1 MFKALISR
9 REKTKLLYQAFKETE
24 KMLQREVKMFSAA
37 VDSLMLDKPADIDIP
52 RYDKDINLGE
62 RMVRRMIVEHLTFN
76 PKQDLPASLVL
87 ISIVIDIERIGD
99 YTKSILEIAE
109 LYKGKLLSGKYAEQ
123 YALMKTEILK
133 MFDLTIDAFIKS
145 DMKKAQKVMDKHQN
159 IKATCDSIL
168 SDLFKEK
175 KMQRDRIITIT
186 LASRYYRRVSAHL
199 SNIVS
204 SVIQPFDKI
213 GFEVDE
219 E

>member
-37 VDSLMLDKPADIDIP
+37 VDSLMLDKPSDIDIP
-52 RYDKDINLGE
+52 SYDKEINLGE
-62 RMVRRMIVEHLTFN
+62 RMVRRMIVEHLAFN

-87 ISIVIDIERIGD
+87 ISTVIDIERIGD

-109 LYKGKLLSGKYAEQ
+109 LYKGKLVSGKYAEQ
-123 YALMKTEILK
+123 CALMKTEILK

-145 DMKKAQKVMDKHQN
+145 NMKKAQKVMDMHQN
-159 IKATCDSIL
+159 VKATCDSVL
-168 SDLFKEK
+168 SALFREK
-175 KMQRDRIITIT
+175 KMQRNRIITIT

-204 SVIQPFDKI
+204 SVIQPFDKL
-213 GFEVDE
+213 GFEIDE

>member
-1 MFKALISR
+1 MFKNLISR
-9 REKTKLLYQAFKETE
+9 REKTRLLYQAFKETE
-24 KMLQREVKMFSAA
+24 KMLQREVKMFTAA
-37 VDSLMLDKPADIDIP
+37 VDSLMLNKPAGIDIP
-52 RYDKDINLGE
+52 SYDKEINLGE
-62 RMVRRMIVEHLTFN
+62 RMVRRMILQHLAFH

-109 LYKGKLLSGKYAEQ
+109 LYKGTLVSGKYANLFAQ
-123 YALMKTEILK
+123 MKDDILN
-133 MFDLTIDAFIKS
+133 MFHLTIEAFIKS
-145 DMKKAQKVMDKHQN
+145 DLKKAEQVMTMHQKV
-159 IKATCDSIL
+159 KATCDEII

-175 KMQRDRIITIT
+175 KMKRDRIITIT

-204 SVIQPFDKI
+204 SVIQPFDKL
-213 GFEVDE
+213 GFDIDE

>member
-1 MFKALISR
+1 MFKDLLSR

-52 RYDKDINLGE
+52 CYDKEINLGE

-99 YTKSILEIAE
+99 YTKSILEIAD
-109 LYKGKLLSGKYAEQ
+109 LYKGTLVSGKYAD
-123 YALMKTEILK
+123 YCAKMKDDIIE
-133 MFDLTIDAFIKS
+133 MFYFTIDAFIKS
-145 DMKKAQKVMDKHQN
+145 DMQKAQKVMDMHQN
-159 IKATCDSIL
+159 IKTTCDDIL
-168 SDLFKEK
+168 SSLFQEK
-175 KMQRDRIITIT
+175 KMQRERIITVT
-186 LASRYYRRVSAHL
+186 LVSRYYRRVSAHL

>member
-52 RYDKDINLGE
+52 CYDKEINLGE
-62 RMVRRMIVEHLTFN
+62 RMVRRMIVEHLTYN

-99 YTKSILEIAE
+99 YTKSILEIAD
-109 LYKGKLLSGKYAEQ
+109 LYKGTLVSGKYAD
-123 YALMKTEILK
+123 YCSKMKDDILE
-133 MFDLTIDAFIKS
+133 MFYLTIDAFIKS
-145 DMKKAQKVMDKHQN
+145 DLQKAQKVMDMHQN
-159 IKATCDSIL
+159 IKATCDDIL
-168 SDLFKEK
+168 SALFQEK
-175 KMQRDRIITIT
+175 KMQRERIITVT
-186 LASRYYRRVSAHL
+186 LVSRYYRRVSAHL

-213 GFEVDE
+213 GFEIDE

>member
-1 MFKALISR
+1 MFKTLISR

-52 RYDKDINLGE
+52 SYDKEINLGE
-62 RMVRRMIVEHLTFN
+62 RMVRRMILGHLTFN

-87 ISIVIDIERIGD
+87 ISTVIDIERIGD

-109 LYKGKLLSGKYAEQ
+109 LYKGKLVSGKYAEQ
-123 YALMKTEILK
+123 CALMKTEILK

-145 DMKKAQKVMDKHQN
+145 DMKKAQKVMDMHQN
-159 IKATCDSIL
+159 VKATCDNIL
-168 SDLFKEK
+168 SALFQEK
-175 KMQRDRIITIT
+175 KLQRDRIITIT

-204 SVIQPFDKI
+204 SVIQPFDKL
-213 GFEVDE
+213 GFEIDE

>member
-1 MFKALISR
+1 MFKTLISR

-52 RYDKDINLGE
+52 SYDKEINLGE
-62 RMVRRMIVEHLTFN
+62 RMVRRMILEHLTFN

-87 ISIVIDIERIGD
+87 ISTVIDIERIGD

-109 LYKGKLLSGKYAEQ
+109 LYKGTLVSGKYAEQ
-123 YALMKTEILK
+123 CALMKTEILK
-133 MFDLTIDAFIKS
+133 MFGLTIDAFIKS
-145 DMKKAQKVMDKHQN
+145 DMKKAQKVMDMHQN
-159 IKATCDSIL
+159 VKATCDRIL
-168 SDLFKEK
+168 SALFREK
-175 KMQRDRIITIT
+175 NMQRDRIITVT

-204 SVIQPFDKI
+204 SVIQPFDKL
-213 GFEVDE
+213 GFEIDE